1 MDSSAPG
8 TPTAEE
14 TISERHATGPWPGR
28 SAANRTELDPLS
40 FLGRSAALHPDRIAV
55 VHGELRRTYEELD
68 ARVRRLASALRA
80 RGVRRRDRVAIL
92 APNTPALLEAHFGVP
107 AAGGVLVAINARLS
121 APEVRAILEHSGART
136 LLVDAELEGVVAD
149 PPAGVDVVRIDDTG
163 ARSDPYEQLLAEG
176 DPAGAARTLEDE
188 DEPISINYTSGTT
201 GAPKG
206 VVYTHRGAYLN
217 ALGEVIEAQLGRRP
231 VYLWT
236 LPMFH
241 CNGWCFP
248 WAVAAAGGTQV
259 CLRAVEPAAVWRLLR
274 EEGVT
279 HYCGSPTVQ
288 IGLANHPDAAP
299 LERPVTAL
307 VAAAPPSPT
316 LLARLAE
323 LNIEV
328 VHVYGLTETYGPHT
342 VATPRDGWDDRP
354 PDERARLLA
363 RQGQGYTVADL
374 VRVVDE
380 DMGDVPRDGATM
392 GEVIMRGN
400 NVMAGYYAAPE
411 TTAHAF
417 RGGWFH
423 SGDLAVWHP
432 DDAIEL
438 RDRGKDIIISGGEN
452 ISTIEVEQA
461 VCRHPGVLECAVVS
475 TPHERW
481 GERPKAFVTLKH
493 GASVSEREL
502 IDFCRDQI
510 AHFKC
515 PDAVEFGPLPKT
527 STGKVQKFAL
537 REREWAG
544 REGRIN

>member
-1 MDSSAPG
+1 MDSRASGVPIAADL
-8 TPTAEE
+8 AE
-14 TISERHATGPWPGR
+14 SYAADPWPRGG
-28 SAANRTELDPLS
+28 AASRTELDPVS
-40 FLGRSAALHPDRIAV
+40 FLKRSATLHPDRPAV
-55 VHGELRRTYEELD
+55 VHGDLRRTYEELD
-68 ARVRRLASALRA
+68 ARVNRLASALRG
-80 RGVRRRDRVAIL
+80 RGLQRRDRVAVL

-121 APEVRAILEHSGART
+121 AREVRAILEHSGART
-136 LLVDAELEGVVAD
+136 VLADAELAALIGE
-149 PPAGVDVVRIDDTG
+149 PPGGVDVVRIDDTG
-163 ARSDPYEQLLAEG
+163 APGDPYEELLAEG
-176 DPAGAARTLEDE
+176 DPAAARRTLEDE
-188 DEPISINYTSGTT
+188 NEPISINYTSGTT

-217 ALGEVIEAQLGRRP
+217 ALGEIIEAQLGPRP

-259 CLRAVEPAAVWRLLR
+259 CLRAVEPGAVWRIVR
-274 EEGVT
+274 EERVT

-288 IGLANHPDAAP
+288 IGLVNHPDAAP
-299 LERPVTAL
+299 LEQPVTAL

-323 LNIEV
+323 LNIRV

-342 VATPRDGWDDRP
+342 VATPRDGWDDQP
-354 PDERARLLA
+354 LEERARLLA
-363 RQGQGYTVADL
+363 RQGQGYTTADL
-374 VRVVDE
+374 VRVVD
-380 DMGDVPRDGATM
+380 DHMQDVPRDGTTM
-392 GEVIMRGN
+392 GEVVMRGN
-400 NVMAGYYAAPE
+400 NVMAGYYAAPDTTE
-411 TTAHAF
+411 TAF

-461 VCRHPGVLECAVVS
+461 ICRHPAVLECAVVS
-475 TPHERW
+475 MPHERW
-481 GERPKAFVTLKH
+481 GERPKAFVALQE
-493 GASVSEREL
+493 GAVVSERQL
-502 IDFCRDQI
+502 IGFCRERI

-537 REREWAG
+537 REREWKG
-544 REGRIN
+544 RERRIN